1 MTQELSLLLFATISI
16 AFIHTITGPDHYMPF
31 IVISKAKKWS
41 LSKTALFTTLCGI
54 AHVGSSVVLGFIGIA
69 LGVAIGKLE
78 FIEGVRGN
86 IISWIFTAF
95 GLMYLIWGIRQVIR
109 NKPHHH
115 IHYHRTGDNHIHEHT
130 HHDEHLHI
138 HENGEKINLTPWILF
153 TIFVFG
159 PCEPLIP
166 LVMYPA
172 AKHNYNELLLVT
184 IIFSAVTIIT
194 MLSLVLVTSYGIKLV
209 PVKAM
214 EKYSHALAGGT
225 IFLCG
230 IGMLFLGL

>member
-1 MTQELSLLLFATISI
+1 MTQELSLLLIATISI
-16 AFIHTITGPDHYMPF
+16 AFIHTLTGPDHYLPF

-41 LSKTALFTTLCGI
+41 LSKTVLFTALCGI
-54 AHVGSSVVLGFIGIA
+54 GHVGSSVVLGFIGIA
-69 LGVAIGKLE
+69 LGIAIGKLE

-95 GLMYLIWGIRQVIR
+95 GLMYLIWGIRQSIR
-109 NKPHHH
+109 NKPHQH
-115 IHYHRTGDNHIHEHT
+115 IHFHSTGNNHIHEHT
-130 HHDEHLHI
+130 HHNEHLHI
-138 HENGEKINLTPWILF
+138 HENGDKQNLTPWILF

-166 LVMYPA
+166 LIMYPA

-184 IIFSAVTIIT
+184 IIFSAVTILT
-194 MLSLVLVTSYGIKLV
+194 MLSLVFITSYGIKLI
-209 PVKAM
+209 PMKSM
-214 EKYSHALAGGT
+214 EKNSHALAGGT

-230 IGMLFLGL
+230 MGMLFLGL

>member
-1 MTQELSLLLFATISI
+1 MTQELFLLLIATISI
-16 AFIHTITGPDHYMPF
+16 AFIHTLAGPDHYLPF

-54 AHVGSSVVLGFIGIA
+54 GHVGSSVVLGFIGIG
-69 LGVAIGKLE
+69 LGIAIGKLE

-95 GLMYLIWGIRQVIR
+95 GLMYLIWGIRHSIR
-109 NKPHHH
+109 NNPHQH
-115 IHYHRTGDNHIHEHT
+115 IHYHSTGNNHMHEHIHY
-130 HHDEHLHI
+130 DEHLHI

-172 AKHNYNELLLVT
+172 AKHNYGELLLVT
-184 IIFSAVTIIT
+184 IIFSAVTILT
-194 MLSLVLVTSYGIKLV
+194 MLSLVLITSYGIKLI
-209 PVKAM
+209 PMKAM

-230 IGMLFLGL
+230 MGMLIFGL